1 MIDLKFVTLETFA
14 IQTVILLVIL
24 WVLNKFVF
32 TPYLAYL
39 DQIEEKQKKVEE
51 DYKNIEHITREAEK
65 NAENIISEARLKWE
79 SLIGEAE
86 TIAKKKR
93 ETILAKAESEAKD
106 FLDSGKNEIEKE
118 RTSMVNSLKGMVVDL
133 MMKLHTKILKDEKLS
148 RDFVEKSLQDI
159 TH

>member
-1 MIDLKFVTLETFA
+1 MALGLLK
-14 IQTVILLVIL
+14 
-24 WVLNKFVF
+24 
-32 TPYLAYL
+32 
-39 DQIEEKQKKVEE
+39 
-51 DYKNIEHITREAEK
+51 
-65 NAENIISEARLKWE
+65 
-79 SLIGEAE
+79 LI
-86 TIAKKKR
+86 KKKR